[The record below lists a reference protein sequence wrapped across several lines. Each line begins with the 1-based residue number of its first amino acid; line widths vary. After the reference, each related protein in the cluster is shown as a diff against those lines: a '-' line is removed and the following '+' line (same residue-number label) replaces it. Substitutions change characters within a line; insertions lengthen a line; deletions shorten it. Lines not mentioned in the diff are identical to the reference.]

1 MILNLLGV
9 DQLKVEDMMR
19 RSFSEFRTQRDVKQH
34 EHTLEQLKAQLKV
47 LWLFVWKPSR
57 CYVTA
62 IFLSL
67 F

>member
-47 LWLFVWKPSR
+47 LWLFV
-57 CYVTA
+57 
-62 IFLSL
+62 
-67 F
+67 